1 MKPTHLSASMP
12 ASPIPCHPERSRRN
26 PAELNLTST
35 PRPFSTTRP
44 PLRHAPP
51 HSASILHPQRPTPHP
66 SPKPYRTHPARTP
79 HSHEALLTT
88 ATPVSLNE
96 AVLNEAITGLTAT
109 PKTLA
114 PWLFYDERGSQL
126 FEDITDL
133 PEYYLTRTERALFRT
148 HADDILREFL
158 TPGAPSTQAFRSPD
172 TFTIAE
178 LGAGSASK
186 TGLLLQAATRLQP
199 EILYQPIDVSASAL
213 EAAESLAAT
222 IPGLH
227 VHPQVANYVTDPYT
241 LSHVA
246 LDPGAPSSGT
256 ASSSPKL
263 SSTDSANPTHD
274 DPTTRTRVLALYIGS
289 SIGNFSP
296 EEAQSILRRLR
307 SHLQPG
313 DALLLGAD
321 LAPSAHKPV
330 ATVLSAYDDAVGV
343 TAAFNLNVLARLNR
357 DLDADF
363 NLDRFVHRARWN
375 ANESRIEMHLESLI
389 PQTVHIA
396 GQRISFAQF
405 ETIHT
410 ENSHKFTDEALH
422 HLLTRSGFTPT
433 RTFHDPT
440 RSFALTLAH
449 TL

>member
-1 MKPTHLSASMP
+1 M
-12 ASPIPCHPERSRRN
+12 
-26 PAELNLTST
+26 
-35 PRPFSTTRP
+35 
-44 PLRHAPP
+44 
-51 HSASILHPQRPTPHP
+51 
-66 SPKPYRTHPARTP
+66 
-79 HSHEALLTT
+79 TT

-96 AVLNEAITGLTAT
+96 AVLHEALSGLTAT
-109 PKTLA
+109 PQKTLS
-114 PWLFYDERGSQL
+114 PWLFYDERGSDL
-126 FEDITDL
+126 FEQITDL
-133 PEYYLTRTERALFRT
+133 PEYYLTRTERALFAT

-158 TPGAPSTQAFRSPD
+158 TPGAPANHAFSSPD

-178 LGAGSASK
+178 LGAGSATK
-186 TGLLLQAATRLQP
+186 TGLLLAAATRLQP
-199 EILYQPIDVSASAL
+199 NLLYQPIDVSASAL
-213 EAAESLAAT
+213 EAAESLAANL
-222 IPGLH
+222 PGLH
-227 VHPQVANYVTDPYT
+227 IRPQVANYVTEPYQLQHPASSARSNGNGHQPGAPGPDSRT
-241 LSHVA
+241 WDLQDA
-246 LDPGAPSSGT
+246 PGAPSST
-256 ASSSPKL
+256 TVSSSPKVGSSDL
-263 SSTDSANPTHD
+263 SRPLPN
-274 DPTTRTRVLALYIGS
+274 TRSRVLALYIGS

-296 EEAQSILRRLR
+296 DEATAILRRLR

-330 ATVLSAYDDAVGV
+330 STILAAYDDAAGV
-343 TAAFNLNVLARLNR
+343 TAAFNLNILARLNR

-363 NLDRFVHRARWN
+363 NLDAFAHRARWN
-375 ANESRIEMHLESLI
+375 PADSRIEMHLESLI

-396 GQRISFAQF
+396 GRRISFAQF

-410 ENSHKFTDEALH
+410 ENSYKFSDEALH